1 MVIIPF
7 AILFLITIVLSILWA
22 RGIEKNK
29 NVKGD
34 DIEFP

>member
-7 AILFLITIVLSILWA
+7 LIMFVITLLLSILWA

-29 NVKGD
+29 DINKD